1 MSLPLYLTETL
12 ERTKKIAT
20 LNVALHDNM
29 VPIVISL
36 NDDTKRVTLAAL
48 TCDDDEL
55 QDALRE
61 LLEYQQPTAY
71 IFVGEVWVTPFV
83 EACAAV
89 GGRVTELPLDDREEV
104 VQLIAVE
111 RGNPDNQTFVAT
123 IVNRE
128 DGSRYLGEWR
138 CIVSEWGPNILE
150 PDAPPFFIT
159 EW

>member
-1 MSLPLYLTETL
+1 MKKPTLLTSL
-12 ERTKKIAT
+12 
-20 LNVALHDNM
+20 
-29 VPIVISL
+29 ISL
-36 NDDTKRVTLAAL
+36 CLLASCTVLMPPLMGGLGAG
-48 TCDDDEL
+48 
-55 QDALRE
+55 A
-61 LLEYQQPTAY
+61 
-71 IFVGEVWVTPFV
+71 G
-83 EACAAV
+83 AAV

-150 PDAPPFFIT
+150 PDAPPFLIT